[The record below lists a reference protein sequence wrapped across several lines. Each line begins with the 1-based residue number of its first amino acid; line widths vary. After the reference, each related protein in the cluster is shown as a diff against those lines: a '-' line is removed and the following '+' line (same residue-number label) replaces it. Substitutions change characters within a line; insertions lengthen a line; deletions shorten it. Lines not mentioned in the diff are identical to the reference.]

1 VKGGFE
7 WVEKEGRGEEREEK
21 EWALWK
27 KEVEVGKLRSL

>member
-1 VKGGFE
+1 M
-7 WVEKEGRGEEREEK
+7 EKEGRGEEREEK